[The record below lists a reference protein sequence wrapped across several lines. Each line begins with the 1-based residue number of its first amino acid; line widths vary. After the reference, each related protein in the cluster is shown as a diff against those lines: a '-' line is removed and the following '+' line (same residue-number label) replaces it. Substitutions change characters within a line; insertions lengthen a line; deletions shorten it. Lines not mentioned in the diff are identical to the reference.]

1 MVSNLAI
8 GLISAADT
16 YGRYARPRQEA
27 LARAQVQRE
36 LQEEANNAI
45 INDMFA
51 ISKTM
56 QNATE
61 EEKNTL
67 RNRLNKFSSAGL
79 QKMATVHMTGVDL
92 FTKQPEGSYGIKPL
106 TTSKPTEGDKQR
118 RAFLDIVSALQHG
131 NKQGQDILTIYKSL
145 PNEVKILGRREL
157 EGNLTDHQG
166 RVAIAQD
173 EKWINVKPP
182 LGEDPSSL
190 PTYTLNENFITSPK
204 GQKYFGGIVDIND
217 TDAIR
222 KLLYG
227 DLVNTERAARY
238 FRALSGSPNARKF
251 VETVEKDAKNMVSIY
266 NDLDEQSIAPT
277 EDSGIIS
284 TSTDVL
290 SSRGFN
296 ELTNTYTQDYFKGL
310 IDTLDDTPRS
320 TIING
325 ITSNLVDRFSNKQ
338 YLNSDRKT
346 AEDYIR
352 EYIASQFDL
361 AMEQKV
367 Q

>member
-1 MVSNLAI
+1 MVSDLAI

-27 LARAQVQRE
+27 LAKAQVQRE
-36 LQEEANNAI
+36 IQQGQKGEI
-45 INDMFA
+45 INRMIDMSPTLKEA
-51 ISKTM
+51 DEDKLNI
-56 QNATE
+56 
-61 EEKNTL
+61 L
-67 RNRLNKFSSAGL
+67 RNNLLQLSTTGL
-79 QKMATVHMTGVDL
+79 QKVLGVQLQTGDM
-92 FTKQPEGSYGIKPL
+92 FIEQEGSYGIKPL
-106 TTSKPTEGDKQR
+106 TTSKPTEGDQKR
-118 RAFLDIVSALQHG
+118 KAFLNIVSALQHG
-131 NKQGQDILTIYKSL
+131 NKQGQDILATYKSL

-166 RVAIAQD
+166 RVAIAQQ
-173 EKWINVKPP
+173 EQWINVKEP

-190 PTYTLNENFITSPK
+190 PTYTLNQAFINSPK
-204 GQKYFGGIVDIND
+204 GQKYFDGIVDIND

-290 SSRGFN
+290 SSSGFN
-296 ELTNTYTQDYFKGL
+296 EMTNTYTQDYFEGL
-310 IDTLDDTPRS
+310 ISTLDDTPRS

-338 YLNSDRKT
+338 YLNSDRET